1 MEVDQWAVISDQC
14 TSRYRRFS
22 LLVTDHWS
30 LITPQMLDLATVSRE
45 QFAACLN
52 QDFEIV
58 FADGTLPVKLI
69 DAKQWGPDQPANIRQ
84 PFALTFRIQR
94 NLRFPQGT
102 YKMRN
107 AELGEMEIFLVQ
119 TAGDANSSTLE
130 AVFN

>member
-1 MEVDQWAVISDQC
+1 
-14 TSRYRRFS
+14 
-22 LLVTDHWS
+22 
-30 LITPQMLDLATVSRE
+30 MLDLAKVHRE
-45 QFAACLN
+45 EFAACLN

-58 FADGTLPVKLI
+58 FSDGTLPVKLI

-84 PFALTFRIQR
+84 PFALTFRIER

-102 YKMRN
+102 YKVRN

-119 TAGDANSSTLE
+119 VGANANDSTLE

>member
-1 MEVDQWAVISDQC
+1 
-14 TSRYRRFS
+14 
-22 LLVTDHWS
+22 
-30 LITPQMLDLATVSRE
+30 MLDLATVRLE
-45 QFAACLN
+45 QFASCVD

-58 FADGTLPVKLI
+58 FPDGALPVKLV
-69 DAKQWGPDQPANIRQ
+69 DAKQWGPDQPATIRQ
-84 PFALTFRIQR
+84 PFSLTFRVER

-119 TAGDANSSTLE
+119 IALDQNSSTLE